1 MRKSLRLIVSTLV
14 ALLMCV
20 TMLSPTALAVENP
33 ALEIAAAVTVSGAV
47 PDIADTFS
55 IKLSADDLSNPMP
68 EGSLNGV
75 STMMINGAGSVT
87 FPKIYFAKIGIHDYT
102 IWQEPGSNIDCTY
115 DMSLYHMKVFVTNAE
130 TGGLEITTV
139 IYKND
144 ATEKTPDLIFANLYT
159 KPAPVTHDPPV
170 EKIVTGAGAPTDAKF
185 SFQMKAITPDA
196 PLPEG
201 AVNWLM
207 TRTIT
212 AAGSFEFG
220 EMEFGEIGTYVY
232 ELRELPTEAKNFT
245 FDPTL
250 YTITIKISREGK
262 NLVKAVVYTKNN
274 GTEALEK
281 IVYTN
286 VYKAPLPP
294 PIPRTGESPTALP
307 LLGAAMVLGGVGLT
321 VKKKKSK

>member
-115 DMSLYHMKVFVTNAE
+115 DMSVYHMKVFVTNAE

-144 ATEKTPDLIFANLYT
+144 ETEKSPAIVFDNLYT
-159 KPAPVTHDPPV
+159 KPDPVTHDPPV
-170 EKIVTGAGAPTDAKF
+170 EKLVVGAGAPSDAKF
-185 SFQMKAITPDA
+185 SFQMKAITPAA
-196 PLPEG
+196 PMPEG
-201 AVNWLM
+201 SVNGLM
-207 TRTIT
+207 TRTIMG
-212 AAGSFEFG
+212 AGSFEFG
-220 EMEFGEIGTYVY
+220 EMEFEEIGTYVY
-232 ELRELPTEAKNFT
+232 ELRELPTDAKNFT

-250 YTITIKISREGK
+250 YTITVKITREGSK
-262 NLVKAVVYTKNN
+262 LVKEVIYTKNN
-274 GTEALEK
+274 GTEPLEK
-281 IVYTN
+281 LVYSNT
-286 VYKAPLPP
+286 YKAPPP
-294 PIPRTGESPTALP
+294 PIPRTGESTTALP
-307 LLGAAMVLGGVGLT
+307 ILGAAMVLGGVGLT